1 MAMDENKSI
10 LDSGL
15 CEEDDGCMR
24 LSLDDGIPADFD
36 QLWDDT
42 DEEELQVCASKKCVD
57 KKKCIIIAAIAGVAI
72 ALTVFIIYK
81 VVKNRKKNRT
91 EE

>member
-1 MAMDENKSI
+1 MVMDENKVVF
-10 LDSGL
+10 DNEL

-42 DEEELQVCASKKCVD
+42 DEEELKVCASKKCID
-57 KKKCIIIAAIAGVAI
+57 KKKCIIIAAAAGVAI

-81 VVKNRKKNRT
+81 VVKNRKKNRV